1 MEGVGAPRGGCAGGA
16 PSAGGAGEGLALV
29 PLAEGAPDQAIPSAS
44 GCCHFRNRGVA
55 ARLVSTRPARA
66 PSAPMPQVL
75 ARAEASALEHRQAL
89 ASDTSTDKPRP
100 GIIKWCDTSFR
111 CPISETRGLHTT
123 VNILRLRFRFTS
135 FEQHCRLL
143 SFDKPPY
150 RQVNPMPMTANRRR
164 LAPTTIPL
172 IP

>member
-55 ARLVSTRPARA
+55 ARLVSMRPARA

-75 ARAEASALEHRQAL
+75 ARAEASALEPRQAP
-89 ASDTSTDKPRP
+89 ASVLPRVNVTPVSSDGVTLVSGVPFLKHVASTRP
-100 GIIKWCDTSFR
+100 
-111 CPISETRGLHTT
+111 
-123 VNILRLRFRFTS
+123 
-135 FEQHCRLL
+135 
-143 SFDKPPY
+143 
-150 RQVNPMPMTANRRR
+150 
-164 LAPTTIPL
+164 
-172 IP
+172 